1 MRKLL
6 PALVCLAGFSA
17 LALAQDS
24 PDLVACKSASS
35 QQPKAD
41 NKNYAAHIREYIE
54 KVNLPACGR
63 VIADKSAPKEDR
75 ITALHRRANYHAH
88 LGRFDRARADVNEL
102 MKLDPKRAD
111 THILRASLL
120 RRQKKS
126 SDALAALDRSIA
138 ALPKEHS
145 LYIERGRL
153 HDAFKRVDEAEEDFS
168 QALRNAG
175 KPLEQ
180 AEARMARGRIY
191 SRTGKLEKAIEDYT
205 AAIEL
210 DQRPEELGFAYTNRA
225 EVFLYLKE
233 RDKAESDLQTMLSI
247 TAPDHPA
254 RTLASI
260 LMENIERQRREN
272 QDKVD
277 ERR

>member
-6 PALVCLAGFSA
+6 FAFVGLAGYSALVF
-17 LALAQDS
+17 AQDS
-24 PDLVACKSASS
+24 ADLTACKSASS

-54 KVNLPACGR
+54 KINLPACGR
-63 VIADKSAPKEDR
+63 VIADKSASREER
-75 ITALHRRANYHAH
+75 ITALHRRANYYAH

-120 RRQKKS
+120 RRQKKPV
-126 SDALAALDRSIA
+126 DALAALDRSIA
-138 ALPKEHS
+138 ALPNEQA

-153 HDAFKRVDEAEEDFS
+153 HDAFRRFDDAEEDFS
-168 QALRNAG
+168 RALKAAT
-175 KPLEQ
+175 KPFEQ
-180 AEARMARGRIY
+180 AEARMARGRIH

-210 DQRPEELGFAYTNRA
+210 DPRPEELGFAYTNRA
-225 EVFLYLKE
+225 EAFLYLKE
-233 RDKAESDLQTMLSI
+233 REKAESDLQKMLSI
-247 TAPDHPA
+247 TASDHPA
-254 RTLASI
+254 RMLAGI
-260 LMENIERQRREN
+260 LIENIERYRREN
-272 QDKVD
+272 AGKVD
-277 ERR
+277 EKR